1 METKA
6 NSLRTWGLSVIVLAV
21 IAAGFVAYGVITH
34 KEGGLLKVCWTNN
47 SATYVDDLEGEGEKS
62 LACKNPTPL
71 IWPQK
76 QIPLSV
82 VVLGANNNMLKEQDE
97 GSRLVRDAMNDFN
110 FQIGKLV
117 FEIAKTSEEDPDVVV
132 IWGVPSV
139 PRAKGSD
146 SYKVGGYVSHT
157 KIGGTMQAIV
167 KIRAVAEERTA
178 FLTVLHE
185 LGHVIALTHDDFINS
200 LMYPRLVT
208 TELTTTTAR
217 ITDSDVRLIRTTYG
231 L

>member
-1 METKA
+1 METKS
-6 NSLRTWGLSVIVLAV
+6 NSLRTWGLGVLVLAV

-34 KEGGLLKVCWTNN
+34 KEAGLLRVCWTGN
-47 SATYVDDLEGEGEKS
+47 SATYVDDLDGEGDKA
-62 LACKNPTPL
+62 LACKHPIPL

-82 VVLGANNNMLKEQDE
+82 VVLDANSNVLKESAE
-97 GSRLVRDAMNDFN
+97 GSRLVRDAMDDFN
-110 FQIGKLV
+110 LQVGKLI
-117 FEIAKTSEEDPDVVV
+117 FEITKGSEEDPDVVV

-167 KIRAVAEERTA
+167 KIRDVSENRTA

-185 LGHVIALTHDDFINS
+185 LGHVAALAHDDFINS
-200 LMYPRLVT
+200 LMYPQLVT
-208 TELTTTTAR
+208 SELTTTTAR
-217 ITDSDVRLIRTTYG
+217 ITDSDVRLLRTTYG